1 MNTPVSPPAPP
12 PVPPPMLPRVPPGR
26 RVRTPS
32 PLELMDH
39 LISLARE
46 ADRAGHERAASELV
60 GLALSVC

>member
-1 MNTPVSPPAPP
+1 MNTPVSPPAPLPVLP
-12 PVPPPMLPRVPPGR
+12 PTWPRVPPGR

-46 ADRAGHERAASELV
+46 ADRAGHGRTASELV
-60 GLALSVC
+60 GLALAVC